1 MKRLKAMSG
10 ACYAIAMASSVAF
23 FLFHFG
29 IEDPSFLAAGVV
41 AMLAAALIGYWL
53 SSWYLPV
60 EGERSGFELIACP
73 LLVLFL
79 AASVGSA
86 TAVLWDL
93 WERPYGSLGSAMLL
107 AIPTSFVG
115 VIFFMLMVWPAIL
128 VSFSLAGIA
137 LALMSRSVSGESID
151 SLREPAGTRRGP

>member
-1 MKRLKAMSG
+1 MRTLSG

-41 AMLAAALIGYWL
+41 AVLAAALIGYWL
-53 SSWYLPV
+53 GSWYLPV

-79 AASVGSA
+79 AASAGSA
-86 TAVLWDL
+86 TAIMWDIAGTPSGGLGYALLWV
-93 WERPYGSLGSAMLL
+93 
-107 AIPTSFVG
+107 IPATSVG
-115 VIFFMLMVWPAIL
+115 VIAFIFTSWPAIV